1 MAVKESSSEEAIKSE
16 SSKESEAIEDETVE
30 ETFEV
35 VVESVPVVEEGEES
49 LPVVV
54 TAEELMTDYPQWTLE
69 SGQTPADY
77 NTKRKDEA
85 NKRLRDNGL
94 SADDEFINRNPIR
107 ITRED
112 EKMIRKN
119 VGHMDYTPLEANV
132 VIYGLILFLS
142 VIISH
147 QPDTEKRADK
157 CYNHEIVYKVV

>member
-1 MAVKESSSEEAIKSE
+1 MAVKESSSEEVIKSE

-30 ETFEV
+30 ETFEE
-35 VVESVPVVEEGEES
+35 VVESVPVVEESEES

-54 TAEELMTDYPQWTLE
+54 TAEELMADYPQWILE

-94 SADDEFINRNPIR
+94 SADDEFINRNPII

-119 VGHMDYTPLEANV
+119 VGHMDYTPMEANV
-132 VIYGLILFLS
+132 VLYGVIL
-142 VIISH
+142 V
-147 QPDTEKRADK
+147 E
-157 CYNHEIVYKVV
+157 

>member
-1 MAVKESSSEEAIKSE
+1 MSEQGKDSSMQHSSISMAVKESSSEEAIKSE
-16 SSKESEAIEDETVE
+16 SSKES
-30 ETFEV
+30 
-35 VVESVPVVEEGEES
+35 EES

-77 NTKRKDEA
+77 NTKRKDEV

-119 VGHMDYTPLEANV
+119 VGHMDYTPMEANV
-132 VIYGLILFLS
+132 VIYGLIL
-142 VIISH
+142 V
-147 QPDTEKRADK
+147 E
-157 CYNHEIVYKVV
+157 